1 MKTLNQLKT
10 QAKKHDLL
18 IRKDGRGNFMLVDN
32 RTNTVA
38 AYPELM
44 TLEEVEAWLDELDTT
59 DENAE

>member
-10 QAKKHDLL
+10 QAKKHDLS
-18 IRKDGRGNFMLVDN
+18 IRKDGHGNFMLVDN

-44 TLEEVEAWLDELDTT
+44 TLEEVEQWLDDLDTNEGT
-59 DENAE
+59 DD

>member
-18 IRKDGRGNFMLVDN
+18 IRKDGHGNFMLVDA
-32 RTNTVA
+32 RTSAIV

-44 TLEEVEAWLDELDTT
+44 TLEEVEAWLDELD
-59 DENAE
+59 ENAE